1 MMITLRK
8 RSEVIQLN
16 LEKFYET
23 FKEELNKLM
32 PIFNNKLFNIQSQL
46 QNSNVNSKEANVEQ
60 VCKFLD
66 TIEAKVTDL
75 DDLVKSI

>member
-1 MMITLRK
+1 MMITLRN

-32 PIFNNKLFNIQSQL
+32 PIFNNKFFNIQSQL
-46 QNSNVNSKEANVEQ
+46 
-60 VCKFLD
+60 
-66 TIEAKVTDL
+66 
-75 DDLVKSI
+75 

>member
-1 MMITLRK
+1 MMTLRK

-16 LEKFYET
+16 LDKFYDT

-46 QNSNVNSKEANVEQ
+46 
-60 VCKFLD
+60 
-66 TIEAKVTDL
+66 
-75 DDLVKSI
+75 